1 MSSKKDLH
9 FSQIIAIIGNMSDI
23 ELFWERVNSLIK
35 QHNTTQSAISVQCGM
50 NPRRLQ
56 NLSGGNRLPDCFE
69 AVLIAKALNTTV
81 EYLVTGNSTGS
92 DKELSELKRQIL
104 EFAKSVQ

>member
-1 MSSKKDLH
+1 MTED
-9 FSQIIAIIGNMSDI
+9 FY
-23 ELFWERVNSLIK
+23 ERVK
-35 QHNTTQSAISVQCGM
+35 QLAKSQNVTVRVMIEECGM
-50 NPRRLQ
+50 NYDSYNSCRRYGNLPRA
-56 NLSGGNRLPDCFE
+56 DE
-69 AVLIAKALNTTV
+69 AVRIAKALNTTV